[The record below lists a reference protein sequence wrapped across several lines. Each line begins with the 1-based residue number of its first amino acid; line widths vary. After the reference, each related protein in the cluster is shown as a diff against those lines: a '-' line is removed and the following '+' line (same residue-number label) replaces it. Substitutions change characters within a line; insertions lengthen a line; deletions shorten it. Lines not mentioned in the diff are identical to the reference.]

1 MSYGTGSGG
10 GAVVTGV
17 LWEVRCAWHDCRLPG
32 VVAVSFRP
40 HAVGPSGWA
49 LTVCEHHAVPV
60 PESAAGQGWG
70 VGVNA
75 LRLRG
80 RSETEWDIIE
90 SLTDRIVGRVI
101 LENGAFFLTDVD
113 GETEVGAFYRL
124 EQTVPAAAAVLGGR
138 FLDP

>member
-1 MSYGTGSGG
+1 MC
-10 GAVVTGV
+10 
-17 LWEVRCAWHDCRLPG
+17 LAWLPG
-32 VVAVSFRP
+32 AGKGRGVVSSARGGTF
-40 HAVGPSGWA
+40 GWA

-60 PESAAGQGWG
+60 PESAAGQGRG

-90 SLTDRIVGRVI
+90 GRADRTVGRVI

-113 GETEVGAFYRL
+113 GETEVGAFSRL
-124 EQTVPAAAAVLGGR
+124 KQTVPAAAAVLGGG
-138 FLDP
+138 FLDS

>member
-1 MSYGTGSGG
+1 MSYMTGSGG
-10 GAVVTGV
+10 GSVVTGV
-17 LWEVRCAWHDCRLPG
+17 LWEVRCAWHDCPLPG

-101 LENGAFFLTDVD
+101 LENGACFLTDVD
-113 GETEVGAFYRL
+113 GDIEVGAFYRL

>member
-1 MSYGTGSGG
+1 M
-10 GAVVTGV
+10 AVFTGV
-17 LWEVRCAWHDCRLPG
+17 LWEVRCAWRDCRMSG
-32 VVAVSFRP
+32 TVVVSFRP
-40 HAVGPSGWA
+40 HAVGPAGWA
-49 LTVCEHHAVPV
+49 LTVCEHHVVPV
-60 PESAAGQGWG
+60 PEAAAGLGWG

-90 SLTDRIVGRVI
+90 GRSDQVVGRVV

-124 EQTVPAAAAVLGGR
+124 EQTVPAAEAVLADHGSTELAG
-138 FLDP
+138 P

>member
-1 MSYGTGSGG
+1 MLT
-10 GAVVTGV
+10 AVA
-17 LWEVRCAWHDCRLPG
+17 WEVQCARYECRLPG

-49 LTVCEHHAVPV
+49 LTVCAHHAVPV

-70 VGVNA
+70 VGGNA

-90 SLTDRIVGRVI
+90 SLTDRIVGRVL

-124 EQTVPAAAAVLGGR
+124 EQTVPAAADVLGGR
-138 FLDP
+138 FLDS

>member
-1 MSYGTGSGG
+1 M
-10 GAVVTGV
+10 
-17 LWEVRCAWHDCRLPG
+17 
-32 VVAVSFRP
+32 
-40 HAVGPSGWA
+40 
-49 LTVCEHHAVPV
+49 
-60 PESAAGQGWG
+60 
-70 VGVNA
+70 NA

-101 LENGAFFLTDVD
+101 LENGAFFLTDVG

-124 EQTVPAAAAVLGGR
+124 EQTVPAAAAVLGGG

>member
-1 MSYGTGSGG
+1 M
-10 GAVVTGV
+10 AVFTGV
-17 LWEVRCAWHDCRLPG
+17 LWEVRCAWHDCPLSG
-32 VVAVSFRP
+32 TVVVSFRP
-40 HAVGPSGWA
+40 HAVGPAGWA

-60 PESAAGQGWG
+60 PNRAAGQGWG

-90 SLTDRIVGRVI
+90 GSSDRVVGRVV

-124 EQTVPAAAAVLGGR
+124 EQTVPAAAAVLT
-138 FLDP
+138 DPGFEVLAGP